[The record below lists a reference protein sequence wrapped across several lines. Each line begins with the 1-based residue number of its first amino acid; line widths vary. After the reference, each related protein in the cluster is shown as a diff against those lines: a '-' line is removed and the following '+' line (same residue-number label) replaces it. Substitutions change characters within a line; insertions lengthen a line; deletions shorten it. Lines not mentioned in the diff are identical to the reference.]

1 MAHISS
7 RSGIRWGIRADS
19 DSETEAVP
27 FAEPTETIVVTS
39 PEGRFVDVRVL
50 RNVEVLQDGIFFS
63 FFSFPFFS
71 SRLISQCL
79 RNEMKLRDGTK
90 KKKEHYHPRL

>member
-50 RNVEVLQDGIFFS
+50 RNMEVLQDGIFFLS
-63 FFSFPFFS
+63 SPFRYSHLVS
-71 SRLISQCL
+71 SR
-79 RNEMKLRDGTK
+79 NA
-90 KKKEHYHPRL
+90 